1 MLALWKFMIE
11 KTLIKITILV
21 LIFSLFL
28 EISYKN
34 ILNYLIFLG
43 IVYLSAA
50 FYLLYKMSVKVDLND
65 DFLYIR
71 NFFRSRQIKY
81 KNIDEIFTNSGFLQ
95 RRFGLMSIYIITR
108 SGNYLIK
115 DIPDSERIFK
125 EIEEKI
131 RESRPQE

>member
-1 MLALWKFMIE
+1 MIE

-131 RESRPQE
+131 RESKPQE

>member
-1 MLALWKFMIE
+1 MIE

>member
-131 RESRPQE
+131 RESKPQE